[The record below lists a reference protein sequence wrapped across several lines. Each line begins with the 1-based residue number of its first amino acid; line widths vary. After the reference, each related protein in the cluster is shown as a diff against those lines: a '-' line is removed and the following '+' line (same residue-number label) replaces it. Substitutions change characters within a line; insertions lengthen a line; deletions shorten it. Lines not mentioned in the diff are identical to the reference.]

1 MPFLV
6 RKINKRDQFSTLLAQ
21 DSVEDIHAD
30 VPTCEF
36 KTAQGT
42 LSTWLIESLEDIDN
56 AVLAIAVSSSKISK
70 MDFIV
75 IDTDILDQNG
85 LAYKKTYA
93 GIELPIAD
101 LQDTHYDIINISLKK
116 LTNCATV
123 YKTIYSQES
132 VDVGKFLLRFSKT
145 EIKEKLKKA
154 ISEDRVDKNKASKPI
169 RQVIEQLSVA

>member
-1 MPFLV
+1 
-6 RKINKRDQFSTLLAQ
+6 
-21 DSVEDIHAD
+21 
-30 VPTCEF
+30 
-36 KTAQGT
+36 
-42 LSTWLIESLEDIDN
+42 
-56 AVLAIAVSSSKISK
+56 

-132 VDVGKFLLRFSKT
+132 VDEEKFILRFSEA